1 MLTVPQTAMA
11 SLLYALQI
19 WRVSCTKECHAKG
32 PPLFVSPLD
41 IENKKARSN
50 TRRHQPLSISS
61 TSYSIPCTPSI
72 VSSTSSSAFITILI
86 TSRYHWPPLYPLIL
100 ISQPIHASTH
110 RRFFSYIGH
119 FLFITFPTY
128 IIKDWD
134 SFFSPPPFRF
144 VIQQYVTTCFL
155 LFFCI

>member
-19 WRVSCTKECHAKG
+19 WRVSCTKKCHAKG

-72 VSSTSSSAFITILI
+72 VSSTSSAFITILI
-86 TSRYHWPPLYPLIL
+86 IFVPLK
-100 ISQPIHASTH
+100 ISLASTIPPYSYQSTNPCLNASKIL
-110 RRFFSYIGH
+110 SYIGH

-134 SFFSPPPFRF
+134 SFFHPPLS
-144 VIQQYVTTCFL
+144 VS
-155 LFFCI
+155 LFNNM